1 MPRRSPAQDDS
12 NVSDTQLLNWYGA
25 EKYQLMTYLYM
36 LTRAALLGNQVEN
49 LNSSRTLLNELFTEG
64 AVL

>member
-1 MPRRSPAQDDS
+1 MPRRSPAQDDR